1 MDKRDTAISRR
12 EVLAGGGALT
22 LASLVPQI
30 AAAAAATGPASNEE
44 IFRWVQDMYE
54 LGRRDRYGYRMPGT
68 KSDHEAAHYLADK
81 LRQFG
86 LSDVRLEPVPIAVAF
101 PDSWSLKLRTGDRIE
116 ESATHA
122 AAREGRPRID
132 SEQAAPAQQEIP
144 CSFVRYC
151 RYTAAEGV
159 SAELVYVG
167 EGSKADFDRVDV
179 KGKIVVV
186 DMVVGGIMPTEGPTF
201 FTYDPDD
208 TIKLEAGKAKWP
220 PKNHDSSYQAAV
232 ARGAAGWIG
241 IVDIIG
247 DDTNQYLHWFVRY
260 ELPAVT
266 ISSKDGRR
274 LRETLKQTPTEGTIT
289 VTGTRGQGVTYNV
302 YGFIPGKRS
311 DEYIVI
317 KTHHDGW
324 ATNEASGSAVTL
336 GVARTFA
343 TSGQKP
349 ERTLMFFFRSTH
361 FGIGWSMGRAP
372 SDPPVEE
379 TTALFGLKPGWE
391 KFRSLAAQLMPK
403 TVAANNI
410 EMIGRQYHRQGDEW
424 RATALPAV
432 RYWGVTGP
440 AGQANPILLDAVRT
454 AIGGHHL
461 TRSIVSNF
469 FIGDGMDYPRNGI
482 PFVNFISHNI
492 FQFSN
497 KDTPE
502 TVMKEDLAAA
512 AAAFVDIVRA
522 EDAATASQL
531 LPAGMVPIEFY

>member
-1 MDKRDTAISRR
+1 MIEGESNMDEPGMPVSRR
-12 EVLAGGGALT
+12 EVLAAGGALALAT
-22 LASLVPQI
+22 LAPAV
-30 AAAAAATGPASNEE
+30 AAGPVASGSTAGGPASTRGPVSNEDV
-44 IFRWVQDMYE
+44 FRWVEDLYE
-54 LGRRDRYGYRMPGT
+54 LGRRDHYGYRMPGT

-86 LSDVRLEPVPIAVAF
+86 FSDVRLEPVPIAVAF
-101 PDSWSLKLRTGDRIE
+101 PDRWSLQVRTGGKAE
-116 ESATHA
+116 E
-122 AAREGRPRID
+122 IL
-132 SEQAAPAQQEIP
+132 

-151 RYTAAEGV
+151 RYTPAEGV

-167 EGSKADFDRVDV
+167 EGSPADFDRVDV
-179 KGKIVVV
+179 KGKIVLV

-208 TIKLEAGKAKWP
+208 TIKLEDGKAKWP

-247 DDTNQYLHWFVRY
+247 DDTHQYLHWFVRY
-260 ELPAVT
+260 ELPALT

-274 LRETLKQTPTEGTIT
+274 LRELLKKERAEGTLT
-289 VTGTRGQGVTYNV
+289 VTGTRGQGTSYNV
-302 YGFIPGKRS
+302 YGFVPGKRS
-311 DEYIVI
+311 EEYIVV

-324 ATNEASGSAVTL
+324 ATNEASGAAVTL
-336 GVARTFA
+336 GVARHFA
-343 TSGQKP
+343 MSGEKP
-349 ERTLMFFFRSTH
+349 ERTLMFFFRACH

-379 TTALFGLKPGWE
+379 TTALFGLEPGWE
-391 KFRSLAAQLMPK
+391 KFQSLAARLMPK

-410 EMIGRQYHRQGDEW
+410 EMIGRQYHREGDEW
-424 RATALPAV
+424 RPTTLPAV

-440 AGQANPILLDAVRT
+440 ADGANPILLAAVRT
-454 AIGGHHL
+454 AIGSHHL
-461 TRSIVSNF
+461 RRSIVSNF

-482 PFVNFISHNI
+482 PFVNCISHNI

-497 KDTPE
+497 KDTPG

-512 AAAFVDIVRA
+512 VAAFVDIVRA
-522 EDAATASQL
+522 EDAAAASQL
-531 LPAGMVPIEFY
+531 QPAGMVPIKFY

>member
-1 MDKRDTAISRR
+1 MKKSSQDEQVTPLTRR

-22 LASLVPQI
+22 LATLVPALTS
-30 AAAAAATGPASNEE
+30 AAPVATPGPLSNEE
-44 IFRWVQDMYE
+44 VFGWVEDLYG

-101 PDSWSLKLRTGDRIE
+101 PDRWSLRLRAGGHAE
-116 ESATHA
+116 EL
-122 AAREGRPRID
+122 
-132 SEQAAPAQQEIP
+132 P

-151 RYTAAEGV
+151 RYTPEEGV
-159 SAELVYVG
+159 SAEMVYVG
-167 EGSKADFDRVDV
+167 KGAPADFDRVDV
-179 KGKIVVV
+179 RGKIVVV
-186 DMVVGGIMPTEGPTF
+186 DMLVGGIMPTEGPTY

-208 TIKLEAGKAKWP
+208 TIKLEDGKAKWP
-220 PKNHDSSYQAAV
+220 PINHDSSFQAAV
-232 ARGAAGWIG
+232 ARGAVGWIG
-241 IVDIIG
+241 IVEIIG

-260 ELPAVT
+260 ELPALT
-266 ISSKDGRR
+266 ISSRDGRR
-274 LRETLKQTPTEGTIT
+274 LRELLSKERAEVTIT
-289 VTGTRGQGVTYNV
+289 VTGTRGQGTSYNV

-311 DEYIVI
+311 EEYIVV

-336 GVARTFA
+336 GVARNFA
-343 TSGQKP
+343 TSGEKP
-349 ERTLMFFFRSTH
+349 ERTLMFFFRASH
-361 FGIGWSMGRAP
+361 FGVGWSMGRTP

-391 KFRSLAAQLMPK
+391 KFQSLAARLMPR

-410 EMIGRQYHRQGDEW
+410 EMVGRQYHLSGDVW
-424 RATALPAV
+424 HPTALPAV

-440 AGQANPILLDAVRT
+440 QGGANPILLNAVRT
-454 AIGGHHL
+454 AIGSHRL
-461 TRSIVSNF
+461 RRSIVSNF

-512 AAAFVDIVRA
+512 VAAFVDIVRA
-522 EDAATASQL
+522 EDAAAAAQL
-531 LPAGMVPIEFY
+531 QPAGMVPIKFY